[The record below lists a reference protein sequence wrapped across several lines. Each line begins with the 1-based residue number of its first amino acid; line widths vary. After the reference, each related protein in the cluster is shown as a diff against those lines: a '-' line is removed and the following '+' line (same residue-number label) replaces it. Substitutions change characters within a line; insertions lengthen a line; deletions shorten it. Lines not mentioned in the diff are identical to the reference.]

1 MCTVHYMP
9 IRTRR
14 ASPAPASNSLPYQL
28 TTYQLTNSYD
38 YQLSSSLTDQMRIA
52 ISGLYDRHEPRDEPP
67 APPAPLPP
75 LVAPPLIA
83 PPLSA
88 SLLLQPTVANLSLEA
103 AKVS

>member
-1 MCTVHYMP
+1 
-9 IRTRR
+9 
-14 ASPAPASNSLPYQL
+14 
-28 TTYQLTNSYD
+28 
-38 YQLSSSLTDQMRIA
+38 MRIA
-52 ISGLYDRHEPRDEPP
+52 ISGLHDRHEPRDEPP

-88 SLLLQPTVANLSLEA
+88 SLLLPAPTVANLSLEA